1 MTATMYYMM
10 EKSGRQSLLT
20 NNRARMS
27 LCIQISVLIH
37 SWIFLSVSSNAQ
49 AQAIRHEKS
58 TLLQALAYARR
69 AGVDVSAYQQTLK
82 EPPFEPGFESRMEIA
97 KAVHSK
103 LGQMIDQVNREI
115 SRADADKVAASR
127 DGVLIVDTGGANTLS
142 HALLIHPDG
151 KVDYTVDNIAAPIG
165 SGRMLPKH
173 GGSSGNTKIAKEQA
187 EELFELMHKL
197 NIPSLP
203 ANAILPDREDGN
215 YLVPQIVYV
224 DFADQTSPNLLCATS
239 KEGQQLVDCCRK
251 IETATKI
258 NKLAYLSAKQIH

>member
-1 MTATMYYMM
+1 
-10 EKSGRQSLLT
+10 
-20 NNRARMS
+20 MS

-97 KAVHSK
+97 RAVHSK

-151 KVDYTVDNIAAPIG
+151 RVNYTVDNVSSSIG
-165 SGRMLPKH
+165 SDQRVGKH
-173 GGSSGNTKIAKEQA
+173 GGMSGMTKISRKHVEH
-187 EELFELMHKL
+187 LFKFVNAL

-203 ANAILPDREDGN
+203 ANALLPDREDGN

-224 DFADQTSPNLLCATS
+224 DFADQTSPNLLCAS
-239 KEGQQLVDCCRK
+239 SQEGHQLVDCCK
-251 IETATKI
+251 EIEAETKI
-258 NKLAYLSAKQIH
+258 NELAHLPPKQ

>member
-1 MTATMYYMM
+1 M
-10 EKSGRQSLLT
+10 EKTSRQSLLT

-27 LCIQISVLIH
+27 LCIQISVLVH

-82 EPPFEPGFESRMEIA
+82 EPPFEPGFEGRMELA

-103 LGQMIDQVNREI
+103 LEQMIDQVNREI

-127 DGVLIVDTGGANTLS
+127 DDVLIVDTGGANTLS
-142 HALLIHPDG
+142 HALFIHPDG
-151 KVDYTVDNIAAPIG
+151 TVDYTVDNVAASIG
-165 SGRMLPKH
+165 SGQRVGKH
-173 GGSSGNTKIAKEQA
+173 GGIIGVTKISRKHVEQ
-187 EELFELMHKL
+187 LFKLVNSL

-203 ANAILPDREDGN
+203 ADALLPDREDGN

-224 DFADQTSPNLLCATS
+224 DFADQTSPNLLCASS
-239 KEGQQLVDCCRK
+239 KEAHQLADCCK
-251 IETATKI
+251 EIETATKI
-258 NKLAYLSAKQIH
+258 NELAHLSQK